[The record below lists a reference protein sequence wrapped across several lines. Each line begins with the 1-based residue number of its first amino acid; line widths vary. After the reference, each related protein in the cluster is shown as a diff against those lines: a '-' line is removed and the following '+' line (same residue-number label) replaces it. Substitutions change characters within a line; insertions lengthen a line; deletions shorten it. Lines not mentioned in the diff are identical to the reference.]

1 MEQQILYYMGV
12 SILALAYAAFL
23 AVKVGKIK
31 VDDKKTLEIS
41 DAIRE
46 GAMAF
51 LNREYQYIFA
61 YMVVMSL
68 ILAAALKPEAVVGVS
83 FLIGGTLSI
92 LAGNIGMRMSTK
104 ANVRA
109 VHAVK
114 ESMNAGLQVAFSSGL
129 VMGLAVVGLGVLG
142 VSVVYLMFFDV
153 NNATLTNNVIFG
165 FGFGASSV
173 ALFARVGGGIYTKGA
188 DVGADLVGKVEAG
201 IPEDDPRNPAVIAD
215 LVGDNVGDIAGM
227 GADLYESYVE
237 SIIAAMAL
245 GVIFISTSNAAVM
258 LPLAVAAVGI
268 LAAIVGGFFVKTS
281 GANVEK
287 ALNNGIIATAGII
300 AVASYFITLFMLG
313 PEYMG
318 VYWSILS
325 GILAGVIVGYVTE
338 YYTSA
343 DHKPTREIAAA
354 AQEGAGTVIISGL
367 SVGMMSTVIPVL
379 VVCCSII
386 ISFKMAGIYGIAIA
400 AVGMLSTL
408 GITLAADCYGPV
420 ADNAAGIAEM
430 GGMGK
435 EVRERAEKLDS
446 VGNTTAA
453 MGKGFAIASA
463 ALTALALFA
472 AYQATSGLQIIN
484 LMDSYVVVGLFLGG
498 LMPFMFCAM
507 TMKAVGRAAEMMVDE
522 VRRQFREI
530 VGLMEGTAKAD
541 YRRCVDISTKAAIHA
556 MVVPSILA
564 VIAPLAVGFILGKAA
579 LGGLLA
585 GNVVTG
591 FVIAV
596 MMANSG
602 GAWDNAKKYIE
613 EGNFG
618 GKGSAAHKAA
628 VVGDTV
634 GDPFKDT
641 SGPSL
646 NILIKIVSIV
656 AVLFAP
662 LFPL

>member
-1 MEQQILYYMGV
+1 MDVIYYFMGI
-12 SILALAYAAFL
+12 SLLALAYAAYL
-23 AVKVGKIK
+23 SVKIVRIK
-31 VDDKKTLEIS
+31 VDDKKILEIS

-51 LNREYQYIFA
+51 LNREYQVLIVYT
-61 YMVVMSL
+61 VVMAA
-68 ILAAALKPEAVVGVS
+68 ILAAVLTPKIAVGVS
-83 FLIGGTLSI
+83 FLIGATLSI
-92 LAGNIGMRMSTK
+92 LAGNIGMRMSTR

-109 VHAVK
+109 VYKVR
-114 ESMNAGLQVAFSSGL
+114 ESMNEGLQVAFSSGL
-129 VMGLAVVGLGVLG
+129 VMGLCVVGLGVLG
-142 VSVVYLMFFDV
+142 VSAVYLMFFDV
-153 NNATLTNNVIFG
+153 NNSSLTNNVIFG

-201 IPEDDPRNPAVIAD
+201 IPEDDPRNPATIAD
-215 LVGDNVGDIAGM
+215 NVGDNVGDIAGM

-245 GVIFISTSNAAVM
+245 GAIYVTASNGAVM
-258 LPLAVAAVGI
+258 LPLAVSAFGI
-268 LAAIVGGFFVKTS
+268 LAAIAGGFFVKTS
-281 GANVEK
+281 GGNVEK
-287 ALNNGIIATAGII
+287 ALNNGIVATSVLI
-300 AVASYFITLFMLG
+300 AVASYFITQLMLG
-313 PEYMG
+313 PQYMG
-318 VYWSILS
+318 VYWSMLS
-325 GILAGVIVGYVTE
+325 GLIAGVVIGYVTE

-343 DHKPTREIAAA
+343 SHSPTRGIASAA
-354 AQEGAGTVIISGL
+354 REGAGTVIIAGL

-379 VVCCSII
+379 VVCASII
-386 ISFKMAGIYGIAIA
+386 LSYQLAGIYGIAIA

-463 ALTALALFA
+463 ALTALALFSS
-472 AYQATSGLQIIN
+472 YQVISGLKNIDIMN
-484 LMDSYVVVGLFLGG
+484 SYVTAGLFIGG
-498 LMPFMFCAM
+498 LMPFVFCSMA
-507 TMKAVGRAAEMMVDE
+507 MKAVGRAAERMVDE

-530 VGLMEGTAKAD
+530 KGLMEGKAKAD

-556 MVVPSILA
+556 M
-564 VIAPLAVGFILGKAA
+564 IAPSLMAVVTPLAIGFFLGKAA

-591 FVIAV
+591 FVLAV
-596 MMANSG
+596 MMANAG
-602 GAWDNAKKYIE
+602 GAWDNAKKHIE

-618 GKGSAAHKAA
+618 GKGSDAHKAA

-641 SGPSL
+641 AGPSL

-662 LFPL
+662 MFP